1 MFTLYEIA
9 YLLYNS
15 PYQTDGGMAVN
26 CIRCGRETLG
36 EQCFCEDCL
45 LDMESYPVK
54 PGTVV
59 QLPPRR
65 ETISQ
70 RKQPRRKIISLE
82 DQIKTLKHRVRTLS
96 ICLTVCFLLLV
107 LAVSILIHRSMDDH
121 FAIGQ
126 NYSSVTTPAADSS
139 N

>member
-1 MFTLYEIA
+1 M
-9 YLLYNS
+9 
-15 PYQTDGGMAVN
+15 N
-26 CIRCGRETLG
+26 CIRCGRETPG
-36 EQCFCEDCL
+36 EQCFCDDCL

-65 ETISQ
+65 ETITQ
-70 RKQPRRKIISLE
+70 RKQSRRKIISLE

-96 ICLTVCFLLLV
+96 ICLTVCFLLLL
-107 LAVSILIHRSMDDH
+107 LAVSILIHRSVDDH